1 MKSKILSMLLSVAI
15 AFGLW
20 FYVVTVVSTESTE
33 PISGIPVVLE
43 GEAVLEERGLM
54 IVSDKNVTASLKLTG
69 SRSDHKKINK
79 SNITLKVDL
88 TKIYEPGTHYL
99 SYNNPTFPGDVANGA
114 FTVEERY
121 PETIAV
127 TVEKRLYRE
136 IPVEIGY
143 NGAVPE
149 GFLADMGNAV
159 LDYAYVN
166 VNGPASVVELIDHA
180 RIDVNLEDQ
189 TESISG
195 NYRYTLCDVEGNPVD
210 VAMVTTDVA
219 EIHLDVKIQRYEE
232 ITLLVNAI
240 YGGGATETNTKI
252 QINPKSIRVSGSEAL
267 LSDLTTE
274 MVLGTINLA
283 DIPEKTQITF
293 PIKLPDGVTNLSGV
307 TEATVDISFT
317 GLVTKEY
324 TTGNIK
330 VINVPEGME
339 YDLMNDVMKVILRGT
354 NSQMNTLDPEN
365 IEVTVDLTGKE
376 LGASTIKA
384 TVIVKGD
391 GYETVGPVGTHSVS
405 VTLREEED
413 S

>member
-1 MKSKILSMLLSVAI
+1 MKSKLLSALLSLAI

-33 PISGIPVVLE
+33 SISGIPVVLE

-99 SYNNPTFPGDVANGA
+99 SYNNPSFPGDVANGA

-121 PETIAV
+121 PETIAL
-127 TVEKRLYRE
+127 TVEKRLYKE
-136 IPVEIGY
+136 VPVEISY
-143 NGAVPE
+143 SGAVPE

-159 LDYAYVN
+159 LDYSYVN
-166 VNGPASVVELIDHA
+166 VNGPASVVELIDKA
-180 RIDVNLEDQ
+180 RIDVNLEDM

-195 NYRYTLCDVEGNPVD
+195 NYRYTLCDLEGNPVD
-210 VAMVTTDVA
+210 VEMVTTDVA
-219 EIHLDVKIQRYEE
+219 EIHLDVKIQRFEE
-232 ITLLVNAI
+232 IKLLVNAV
-240 YGGGATETNTKI
+240 YGGGATENNTKI
-252 QINPKSIRVSGSEAL
+252 EIKPASIRVSGSEAL
-267 LSDLTTE
+267 LADLTTE
-274 MVLGTINLA
+274 IVLGTVNLA
-283 DIPEKTQITF
+283 DIPESTQLSFT
-293 PIKLPDGVTNLSGV
+293 IKLPEGVTNLSGV
-307 TEATVDISFT
+307 TEATVDVKFT
-317 GLVTKEY
+317 GLVTREF
-324 TTGNIK
+324 TTENIK

-339 YDLMNDVMKVILRGT
+339 YDLMNDVMKVTLRGT
-354 NSQMNTLDPEN
+354 YAQMNTLDTEK

-376 LGASTIKA
+376 LGASTVKA
-384 TVIVKGD
+384 TVAVKAEGFD
-391 GYETVGPVGTHSVS
+391 NVGAVGTHSVS
-405 VTLREEED
+405 VTLRQEED